1 MKIEEK
7 QFLCRRRVWRHVV
20 WWYREAIG
28 SDSPAEILHK
38 KAELVSTPA
47 FIFEMNVEWS
57 QVPLELAAVLPAFV
71 DQEILLVINLQSYPA
86 LHDNPKS

>member
-1 MKIEEK
+1 MKIEGEN
-7 QFLCRRRVWRHVV
+7 FLCRRRVWRHVF
-20 WWYREAIG
+20 WWYREVIG
-28 SDSPAEILHK
+28 FDSPAEIFHK

-47 FIFEMNVEWS
+47 FILEMNVEWS

-71 DQEILLVINLQSYPA
+71 DQEILLVINLPSYPA